1 MVTRVGAEGSQV
13 SPAAAPA
20 LCVSVLLPVFNAMP
34 WLPLA
39 VLSCLR
45 QRGVRVE
52 LIAVDDGCTDGSR
65 EFLLEVAG
73 LLRGGAAG
81 ASKRPRALDDG
92 ERAALE
98 AQRRKLNPAFHLATR
113 ELSESNAAAL
123 HIAGSSAGHAAAV
136 DKARAA
142 AAARQTKAEPPG
154 VASASTEQADAA
166 ATTEATQA
174 KTAARA
180 RAPTSPS
187 ASSSSITAAATTS
200 GSIMAV
206 ALSAAEVVERCR
218 GYDCSLVVQHTGGRG
233 QGAALNMA
241 YQCASHDLIGEMEA
255 DDECPE
261 DRFERLCAALEQH
274 PEWDCVASETALI
287 GADRQGMVRY
297 VDWQNGL
304 QTPEEMERG
313 RFIELPALRQTALYR
328 RAALVRLLV
337 PDAVTLEAEPEQRL
351 RQRQEDQHQDQ
362 HQQDQ
367 LQQQHSDA
375 VLGAR
380 PLVVYRDLRE
390 WPVDSDFWL
399 RWFDAG
405 LVAGKVAA
413 PALYLWRQHAGQHTR
428 VQGRC
433 SLANLRRCKAHFLV
447 SPLRGPCARGRKVQ
461 VWSTGATLHAWADEL
476 RRAGC
481 ADVEAVEYRPG
492 QPAPKL
498 WRARRPSDVPPVV
511 RLLAFG
517 MESARRKARAALKD
531 WDPDL
536 DWFVA

>member
-1 MVTRVGAEGSQV
+1 METRVGADGSQV

-45 QRGVRVE
+45 QCGVSIE

-73 LLRGGAAG
+73 MLRGGATGAG
-81 ASKRPRALDDG
+81 KRPRALDDG

-123 HIAGSSAGHAAAV
+123 HIAGSGAGHAAAV

-142 AAARQTKAEPPG
+142 AAARHTKAEPLPAM
-154 VASASTEQADAA
+154 ASASEAGATEQADAA
-166 ATTEATQA
+166 ATIGAAQSSTG
-174 KTAARA
+174 ARA

-187 ASSSSITAAATTS
+187 TSSSTITS
-200 GSIMAV
+200 GSII
-206 ALSAAEVVERCR
+206 ALSAAQVAERCR
-218 GYDCSLVVQHTGGRG
+218 GYDCRLVVQHTGGRG

-287 GADRQGMVRY
+287 GADRQGMTRY

-304 QTPEEMERG
+304 KTPQEMERG

-351 RQRQEDQHQDQ
+351 RQRQEDQQQ
-362 HQQDQ
+362 QQQQDQ
-367 LQQQHSDA
+367 LQQLHSDA
-375 VLGAR
+375 ALAAR

-405 LVAGKVAA
+405 LVAGKVGA

-461 VWSTGATLHAWADEL
+461 IWSTGATLHAWGDEL

-492 QPAPKL
+492 QPAPAL
-498 WRARRPSDVPPVV
+498 WRARRPSDVQPVV
-511 RLLAFG
+511 RLIAFG